1 MVKDFLH
8 AARMITAVLGSGA
21 VARPGDRLRQS
32 IESAAPT
39 LERFTDERASQPRQP
54 GKWSRKELLGH
65 LIDSASNNH
74 QRFVRA
80 QLGDD
85 LIFPTYDTDRWVAV
99 QRYRDAPWSSLLI
112 LWREFNLQIAR
123 VFDAMPEAIRTAPR
137 ARHNLDQIAFHPVAQ
152 EEPATLQYLMDDYVD
167 HLNHHI
173 AQFEPFPDS
182 EPLNR

>member
-1 MVKDFLH
+1 MAK
-8 AARMITAVLGSGA
+8 
-21 VARPGDRLRQS
+21 PGDRLRQS
-32 IESAAPT
+32 VARAAPL
-39 LERFTDERASQPRQP
+39 LERFTDERAAQPRQP

-85 LIFPTYDTDRWVAV
+85 LIFSGYEQNRWVEL
-99 QRYRDAPWSSLLI
+99 QQYREAPGASLLT

-123 VFDAMPEAIRTAPR
+123 VFDAMPEAIRSAPR
-137 ARHNLDQIAFHPVAQ
+137 ARHNLHQIAFHEVA
-152 EEPATLQYLMDDYVD
+152 EEQPATLQYLMDDYVD
-167 HLNHHI
+167 HLEHHL

-182 EPLNR
+182 PPLSR